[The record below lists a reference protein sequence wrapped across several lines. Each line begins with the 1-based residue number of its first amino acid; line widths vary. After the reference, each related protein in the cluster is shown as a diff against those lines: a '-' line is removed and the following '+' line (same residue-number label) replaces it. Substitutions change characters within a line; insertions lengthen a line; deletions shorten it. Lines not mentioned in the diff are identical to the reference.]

1 MNSEIDVTDWL
12 GRTKAMKATA
22 NQIVLGVSVAH
33 IDNSRRPMKY
43 SRKTNVLEDLPM
55 ANAKIELQPDSTG
68 LVIVDMQVEG
78 CERHGAGV
86 KPVIG
91 NIRRLLDRFRA
102 VNGKIIHV
110 QSVRTK
116 DHPEFT
122 VFGRPYGL
130 LLGSPGA
137 DFVEELRPLPG
148 ENVVQKTSHDCFYKT
163 SMEAT
168 LEKLDLRPCRDK
180 IVVTGIGSSNCVY
193 HAVIGFHIRNYYSIV
208 PEDCIHGVHPQ
219 SQPFALHQFRSN
231 AYNFNVTVSHSD
243 ALHFVS
249 ESTPLK
255 RASGS

>member
-1 MNSEIDVTDWL
+1 MEE
-12 GRTKAMKATA
+12 RT
-22 NQIVLGVSVAH
+22 
-33 IDNSRRPMKY
+33 
-43 SRKTNVLEDLPM
+43 
-55 ANAKIELQPDSTG
+55 KIELDSDSTA

-78 CERHGAGV
+78 CQRHGPGV

-91 NIRRLLDRFRA
+91 NIRRLLDRFRSL
-102 VNGKIIHV
+102 NGKIIHV

-130 LLGSPGA
+130 LIGSPGA
-137 DFVEELRPLPG
+137 DFVEELKPLPG

-163 SMEAT
+163 TMET
-168 LEKLDLRPCRDK
+168 VLQKLDLQSCRDK

-193 HAVIGFHIRNYYSIV
+193 HAVIGFHIRNFYIIV

-231 AYNFNVTVSHSD
+231 AYNFNVTVSR
-243 ALHFVS
+243 S
-249 ESTPLK
+249 EDLTFTSKTVARQ
-255 RASGS
+255 RASGT

>member
-1 MNSEIDVTDWL
+1 
-12 GRTKAMKATA
+12 
-22 NQIVLGVSVAH
+22 
-33 IDNSRRPMKY
+33 
-43 SRKTNVLEDLPM
+43 M
-55 ANAKIELQPDSTG
+55 ANAPIELHPESTG

-78 CERHGAGV
+78 CARHGSGM
-86 KPVIG
+86 KPIIS
-91 NIRRLLDRFRA
+91 NLRRLLDRFRA

-130 LLGSPGA
+130 LIGSPGA
-137 DFVEELRPLPG
+137 EFIEELKPLPG

-163 SMEAT
+163 SMEAV

-208 PEDCIHGVHPQ
+208 PEDCIHGVDPQ

-231 AYNFNVTVSHSD
+231 AYNFNVTVSR
-243 ALHFVS
+243 S
-249 ESTPLK
+249 EDLQLLPANFSVKT
-255 RASGS
+255 AWGS

>member
-1 MNSEIDVTDWL
+1 
-12 GRTKAMKATA
+12 
-22 NQIVLGVSVAH
+22 
-33 IDNSRRPMKY
+33 
-43 SRKTNVLEDLPM
+43 M
-55 ANAKIELQPDSTG
+55 ANAKIKLHSESTG

-78 CERHGAGV
+78 CERHGPGM
-86 KPVIG
+86 KPVIA
-91 NIRRLLDRFRA
+91 NIRRLLDRFREI
-102 VNGKIIHV
+102 NGKIIHV

-130 LLGSPGA
+130 LIDSPGA
-137 DFVEELRPLPG
+137 EFVEELRPLPG

-163 SMEAT
+163 SMEAV
-168 LEKLDLRPCRDK
+168 LEKLDLRSCRDK

-208 PEDCIHGVHPQ
+208 PEDCIHGVDPQ

-231 AYNFNVTVSHSD
+231 AYNFNVTVSRSAD
-243 ALHFVS
+243 LQLVS
-249 ESTPLK
+249 EESALQ

>member
-1 MNSEIDVTDWL
+1 
-12 GRTKAMKATA
+12 
-22 NQIVLGVSVAH
+22 
-33 IDNSRRPMKY
+33 
-43 SRKTNVLEDLPM
+43 M
-55 ANAKIELQPDSTG
+55 ANAKIKLHSESTG

-78 CERHGAGV
+78 CERHGPGM
-86 KPVIG
+86 KPVIA
-91 NIRRLLDRFRA
+91 NIRRLLDRFREI
-102 VNGKIIHV
+102 NGKIIHV

-130 LLGSPGA
+130 LIDSPGA
-137 DFVEELRPLPG
+137 AFVEELRPLPG

-163 SMEAT
+163 SMEAV
-168 LEKLDLRPCRDK
+168 LEKLDLRSCRDK

-208 PEDCIHGVHPQ
+208 PEDCIHGVDPQ

-231 AYNFNVTVSHSD
+231 AYNFNVTVSRSAD
-243 ALHFVS
+243 LQLVS
-249 ESTPLK
+249 EESALQ

>member
-1 MNSEIDVTDWL
+1 MEN
-12 GRTKAMKATA
+12 R
-22 NQIVLGVSVAH
+22 N
-33 IDNSRRPMKY
+33 
-43 SRKTNVLEDLPM
+43 
-55 ANAKIELQPDSTG
+55 KIELHPDSMG

-78 CERHGAGV
+78 CERHGPGV
-86 KPVIG
+86 KPVIA
-91 NIRRLLDRFRA
+91 NIRRLLDRFRE

-137 DFVEELRPLPG
+137 DFVAELKPLPG
-148 ENVVQKTSHDCFYKT
+148 ETIVQKTSHDCFYKT

-168 LEKLDLRPCRDK
+168 LEQLDLRSCQDK

-208 PEDCIHGVHPQ
+208 PQDCIHGVHPQ
-219 SQPFALHQFRSN
+219 SQHFALHQFRSN
-231 AYNFNVTVSHSD
+231 AYNFNVTVSRSD
-243 ALHFVS
+243 DLELLAHGIG
-249 ESTPLK
+249 LK

>member
-1 MNSEIDVTDWL
+1 MPD
-12 GRTKAMKATA
+12 
-22 NQIVLGVSVAH
+22 
-33 IDNSRRPMKY
+33 
-43 SRKTNVLEDLPM
+43 
-55 ANAKIELQPDSTG
+55 AKIELHPESTG

-78 CERHGAGV
+78 CERHGPGV
-86 KPVIG
+86 KPVIA
-91 NIRRLLDRFRA
+91 NIRRLLDRFRE

-137 DFVEELRPLPG
+137 D
-148 ENVVQKTSHDCFYKT
+148 VVQKTSHDCFYKT
-163 SMEAT
+163 SMESV
-168 LEKLDLRPCRDK
+168 LEKLELQPCRDR

-193 HAVIGFHIRNYYSIV
+193 HAVIGFHSRNYYSIV
-208 PEDCIHGVHPQ
+208 PENCIHGVHPQ

-243 ALHFVS
+243 DLQLLR
-249 ESTPLK
+249 ESGAQ
-255 RASGS
+255 RAFGS

>member
-1 MNSEIDVTDWL
+1 M
-12 GRTKAMKATA
+12 
-22 NQIVLGVSVAH
+22 
-33 IDNSRRPMKY
+33 
-43 SRKTNVLEDLPM
+43 
-55 ANAKIELQPDSTG
+55 AKIELHPESTG

-78 CERHGAGV
+78 CERHGSGM
-86 KPVIG
+86 KPIIA
-91 NIRRLLDRFRA
+91 NIRRLLDRFREA
-102 VNGKIIHV
+102 DGKIIHV

-130 LLGSPGA
+130 LIGSPGA
-137 DFVEELRPLPG
+137 EFIEELKPLPG

-163 SMEAT
+163 SMEAV
-168 LEKLDLRPCRDK
+168 LEQLDLRPCRDK

-208 PEDCIHGVHPQ
+208 PEDCIHGVDPQ

-231 AYNFNVTVSHSD
+231 AYNFNVTVSRTED
-243 ALHFVS
+243 LQLIPDDIA
-249 ESTPLK
+249 LK

>member
-1 MNSEIDVTDWL
+1 MEKRS
-12 GRTKAMKATA
+12 
-22 NQIVLGVSVAH
+22 
-33 IDNSRRPMKY
+33 
-43 SRKTNVLEDLPM
+43 
-55 ANAKIELQPDSTG
+55 KIELHAESTG
-68 LVIVDMQVEG
+68 LIIVDMQEEG
-78 CERHGAGV
+78 CERHGPGV
-86 KPVIG
+86 KPVIV
-91 NIRRLLDRFRA
+91 NIRRLLDRFRD
-102 VNGKIIHV
+102 VSGKIIHV

-137 DFVEELRPLPG
+137 DFVAELKPSPD
-148 ENVVQKTSHDCFYKT
+148 EDIVQKTSHDCFYKT
-163 SMEAT
+163 TMEAT

-180 IVVTGIGSSNCVY
+180 IIVTGIGSSNCVY

-231 AYNFNVTVSHSD
+231 AYNFNVTVSR
-243 ALHFVS
+243 S
-249 ESTPLK
+249 EELELLAQGAGLK

>member
-1 MNSEIDVTDWL
+1 METRN
-12 GRTKAMKATA
+12 
-22 NQIVLGVSVAH
+22 
-33 IDNSRRPMKY
+33 
-43 SRKTNVLEDLPM
+43 
-55 ANAKIELQPDSTG
+55 KIELHPDATG

-78 CERHGAGV
+78 CERHGPGV
-86 KPVIG
+86 KPVIA
-91 NIRRLLDRFRA
+91 NIRRLLDRFRD
-102 VNGKIIHV
+102 VKGKIIHV

-137 DFVEELRPLPG
+137 DFVPELKPLPG
-148 ENVVQKTSHDCFYKT
+148 ETIVQKTSHDCFYKT

-168 LEKLDLRPCRDK
+168 LEKLDLRSCGDK

-231 AYNFNVTVSHSD
+231 AYNFNVTVSR
-243 ALHFVS
+243 S
-249 ESTPLK
+249 EDLELLAHAAGLK

>member
-1 MNSEIDVTDWL
+1 
-12 GRTKAMKATA
+12 
-22 NQIVLGVSVAH
+22 
-33 IDNSRRPMKY
+33 
-43 SRKTNVLEDLPM
+43 M
-55 ANAKIELQPDSTG
+55 ANAKIELQPESTG

-78 CERHGAGV
+78 CERHGPGM
-86 KPVIG
+86 KPIIG

-137 DFVEELRPLPG
+137 DFVEELRPLAG
-148 ENVVQKTSHDCFYKT
+148 ESIVQKTSHDCFYKT
-163 SMEAT
+163 SMESV

-193 HAVIGFHIRNYYSIV
+193 HAVIGFRHQKLLQHRAGRLYPWRRSAVAALRPASI
-208 PEDCIHGVHPQ
+208 PLRRLQFQRHG
-219 SQPFALHQFRSN
+219 F
-231 AYNFNVTVSHSD
+231 
-243 ALHFVS
+243 
-249 ESTPLK
+249 PL
-255 RASGS
+255 R